1 MSKKLL
7 LFSAALVLFAGVKG
21 QSAKSEVGRGTV
33 PCSNVPVTQGSL
45 YENGFLHCCLFSSEK
60 PTRKGLL
67 AVPC

>member
-33 PCSNVPVTQGSL
+33 PCSKALTNYSQKSVLRSDVACYFNV
-45 YENGFLHCCLFSSEK
+45 
-60 PTRKGLL
+60 
-67 AVPC
+67 